1 MRKLFI
7 TISKTILFFVGWAVL
22 VGFTPDIPTD
32 NPAIL
37 RLGWEFTPL
46 LTIIVFTLVFVFV
59 LEKRNIKVPIFNDFY
74 KNFFIGIVTG
84 FLWLGSVVVI
94 LMLTGIMV
102 IQGENKVEYIL
113 IWMLSSL
120 LNVVMQ

>member
-22 VGFTPDIPTD
+22 VGFTPDIPTY

-59 LEKRNIKVPIFNDFY
+59 LEKRNIKVPIF
-74 KNFFIGIVTG
+74 
-84 FLWLGSVVVI
+84 
-94 LMLTGIMV
+94 
-102 IQGENKVEYIL
+102 
-113 IWMLSSL
+113 
-120 LNVVMQ
+120 

>member
-46 LTIIVFTLVFVFV
+46 LTISGMSITHSRFISRL
-59 LEKRNIKVPIFNDFY
+59 KKAIKS
-74 KNFFIGIVTG
+74 
-84 FLWLGSVVVI
+84 L
-94 LMLTGIMV
+94 
-102 IQGENKVEYIL
+102 
-113 IWMLSSL
+113 SL
-120 LNVVMQ
+120 LKKL

>member
-59 LEKRNIKVPIFNDFY
+59 LEKRNIKVPIFNEFFY
-74 KNFFIGIVTG
+74 RNCNRIF
-84 FLWLGSVVVI
+84 
-94 LMLTGIMV
+94 MV
-102 IQGENKVEYIL
+102 R
-113 IWMLSSL
+113 
-120 LNVVMQ
+120 

>member
-46 LTIIVFTLVFVFV
+46 LTIIVFSFRICIRK
-59 LEKRNIKVPIFNDFY
+59 EKYKSPNI
-74 KNFFIGIVTG
+74 
-84 FLWLGSVVVI
+84 
-94 LMLTGIMV
+94 
-102 IQGENKVEYIL
+102 Q
-113 IWMLSSL
+113 
-120 LNVVMQ
+120 